1 MEVTKCNECTV
12 AALVILL
19 DNALKGDK
27 EQLMNNSS
35 LGDILGNAMESNEV
49 QWMDYCSLGDIVR

>member
-1 MEVTKCNECTV
+1 MEVTKCNKCTI

-19 DNALKGDK
+19 DNAMNGNK

-35 LGDILGNAMESNEV
+35 LGDMLGNAMESN
-49 QWMDYCSLGDIVR
+49 

>member
-1 MEVTKCNECTV
+1 M
-12 AALVILL
+12 ILL
-19 DNALKGDK
+19 DNAMEGNK

-35 LGDILGNAMESNEV
+35 LGNMLGNAMESNEV

>member
-1 MEVTKCNECTV
+1 M
-12 AALVILL
+12 
-19 DNALKGDK
+19 KGNK

-35 LGDILGNAMESNEV
+35 LGDMLGNSIESNEV